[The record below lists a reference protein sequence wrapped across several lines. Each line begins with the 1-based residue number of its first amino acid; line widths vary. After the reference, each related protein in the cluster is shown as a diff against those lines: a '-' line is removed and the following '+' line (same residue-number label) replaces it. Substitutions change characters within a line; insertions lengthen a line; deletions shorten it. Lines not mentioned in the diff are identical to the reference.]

1 MNSQISLNSKTFYQN
16 SGNRS
21 ILQFLGESDR
31 LILDIGCGAGDTGKL
46 IQETYPNTKVTGVT
60 CSQIEYEEALT
71 KLSSCVYL
79 NLEDETLP
87 DIPKQ
92 TFDVLCFCHVLE
104 HLVDPVKVINKLLPY
119 LKPNGKVIIA
129 LPNVANWRSRWKL
142 AIGRFEYTDGG
153 VFDRTHL
160 HYYTFYTAPQYLIN
174 PIPALKIE
182 AHTVNGSVPLSF
194 LRHHFLSPS
203 IKKNLDNIGCHLMPN
218 LFGGEIFMVAR
229 HHIA

>member
-1 MNSQISLNSKTFYQN
+1 MSHQISLNSKTFYQN

-21 ILQFLGESDR
+21 ILQFLDESDR
-31 LILDIGCGAGDTGKL
+31 LILDIGCGAGDTGRL

-160 HYYTFYTAPQYLIN
+160 HFYTFYTAPQYLIN

>member
-92 TFDVLCFCHVLE
+92 MFDVLCFCHVLE

-160 HYYTFYTAPQYLIN
+160 HFYTFYTAPQYLIN

>member
-60 CSQIEYEEALT
+60 CSQIEYDEALT

-92 TFDVLCFCHVLE
+92 MFDVLCFCHVLE

-160 HYYTFYTAPQYLIN
+160 HFYTFYTAPQYLIN

>member
-21 ILQFLGESDR
+21 ILQFLAESDR
-31 LILDIGCGAGDTGKL
+31 LILDIGCGAGDTGRL

-160 HYYTFYTAPQYLIN
+160 HFYTFYTAPQYLIN